1 MIKEWMFEHVR
12 VMDQLSRVGKMN
24 KYSDEMESMFSARD
38 ERKNIRTYVDFQE
51 YDMVL
56 SVLLI

>member
-1 MIKEWMFEHVR
+1 MFEHVR